1 MAEIE
6 RLAEVLRANTAD
18 LEILVEFYESAGEQ
32 EKARAM
38 RREKILALI
47 AGKDYELFGGVIAYH
62 QAHNLLTAAE
72 FHQVVREYCQH
83 LMEKRPWD
91 ALTVAREY
99 HLLDLEK
106 EAALKRSEDILA
118 SPGNDI
124 SPALEIARKER
135 AGDEDYCKRA
145 ARCAFQ
151 RFIQRRNFSSLPG
164 LVKEFPSVFSKEETE
179 LAEMLAEMSRKQL
192 EERNAQAR
200 LRTRLA
206 S

>member
-1 MAEIE
+1 MAEIK
-6 RLAEVLRANTAD
+6 RLAEVLKANTQD
-18 LEILVEFYESAGEQ
+18 LETLVEFYESVGEQ

-38 RREKILALI
+38 RREKILAEI
-47 AGKDYELFGGVIAYH
+47 ARKDYELFGGVIAYH

-72 FHQVVREYCQH
+72 LHQVVREYCQH
-83 LMEKRPWD
+83 LMKKRPWD
-91 ALTVAREY
+91 ALAVAREY

-106 EAALKRSEDILA
+106 EAATKRSEDILA
-118 SPGNDI
+118 SPGRDV

-151 RFIQRRNFSSLPG
+151 RFIQQRNFSSLPG
-164 LVKEFPSVFSKEETE
+164 LVKEFPSMFNEDERE
-179 LAEMLAEMSRKQL
+179 LATALAEMSRRQL